1 MARKW
6 DRPQSLEEYLA
17 ARYVVELV
25 EDESGGFVAR
35 VPDLPGCVTQGDTR
49 EEAVELIEDAK
60 QAWLE
65 SAWEHGDEIPLPSS
79 ARQYSGRLNLRM
91 PKSLH
96 RKLDEQA
103 RREGVSLNQHLVS
116 VLQERSTKHET
127 RA

>member
-1 MARKW
+1 M
-6 DRPQSLEEYLA
+6 EEYLA

-116 VLQERSTKHET
+116 VLQERSTKRES